1 MKSQNVKQLEV
12 QGRRVPALGLGTW
25 QMTGARCQEAV
36 ETALD
41 LGYRHVDTARMYGN
55 EDEVGRAIERS
66 GVPREEVFLTTK
78 VFLDELS
85 RERVPRAVEDSL
97 VRLRSD
103 WIDLLLLHWPSDVVP
118 AEESLDALREL
129 ERGGLVRHLGVSNYT
144 PSQLDQAFRR
154 NMLLCNQVE
163 YHPFLAQQELLGMC
177 RERGMFLTAYSP
189 LAHGRV
195 VQDPTLSA
203 IGERHGRTSSQVAL
217 RWLMQQESVAAI
229 PKASSREH
237 LEENLQV
244 FDFALSAEE
253 MAEVHGLARGL
264 RTVDPEFAPA
274 WGR

>member
-1 MKSQNVKQLEV
+1 
-12 QGRRVPALGLGTW
+12 
-25 QMTGARCQEAV
+25 MTGARCQEAV

-118 AEESLDALREL
+118 AEVSLDALREL

-244 FDFALSAEE
+244 FDFALSAED